1 LASKPLSKEVCLAAI
16 ALMAK
21 HSGNKSAAARDAGVA
36 KSTFQNRLDAA
47 NRVVPGASVTSVKT
61 EKKEEKKESPLKAAY
76 VPTAE
81 ITRLQDQV
89 QALRSELKSTH
100 RDNLEAAHVRSTIFG
115 LSEHT
120 AEPPEWL
127 GKIKQGAKSRTA
139 GVPVTIWSDWHMGE
153 TVFAGQVNGV
163 NAFNMEIAEQRVRTL
178 VSSTID
184 LCKEHMTNPDYPG
197 IVINIL
203 GDMVTGEIHE
213 ELAQTNDEDLIPTVL
228 RTVDIL
234 AWALT
239 QMADAF
245 GKVFC
250 PCTPGNHGRTTK
262 RCQAKNFAVKNWD
275 WMIYVM
281 LEKHFRAIGDDRIQF
296 QIPET
301 GEALYK
307 VYGHRYMAVHGHD
320 LGVKGGDG
328 IIGAIGPI
336 TRGSMKVSHSSAQI
350 GRDFDTLLMGHWHQT
365 LWLPR
370 IIVNNSLKGYDE
382 FARSF
387 LRASYSPAAQSLWF
401 QHPDR
406 GITAR
411 WEVALEDKVRKNDSN
426 WVTWETAE

>member
-213 ELAQTNDEDLIPTVL
+213 E
-228 RTVDIL
+228 
-234 AWALT
+234 
-239 QMADAF
+239 F
-245 GKVFC
+245 S
-250 PCTPGNHGRTTK
+250 PGR
-262 RCQAKNFAVKNWD
+262 
-275 WMIYVM
+275 
-281 LEKHFRAIGDDRIQF
+281 
-296 QIPET
+296 
-301 GEALYK
+301 
-307 VYGHRYMAVHGHD
+307 
-320 LGVKGGDG
+320 
-328 IIGAIGPI
+328 
-336 TRGSMKVSHSSAQI
+336 
-350 GRDFDTLLMGHWHQT
+350 
-365 LWLPR
+365 
-370 IIVNNSLKGYDE
+370 
-382 FARSF
+382 
-387 LRASYSPAAQSLWF
+387 
-401 QHPDR
+401 
-406 GITAR
+406 
-411 WEVALEDKVRKNDSN
+411 
-426 WVTWETAE
+426 